1 MGTLNLWFESGD
13 IQADNDE
20 EKILLMQTFRWN
32 LLCKIKKRIYY
43 LYKLTLY
50 VRFHYYFIN
59 KVITNK
65 KNLNFV

>member
-32 LLCKIKKRIYY
+32 LLCKIKKRI
-43 LYKLTLY
+43 
-50 VRFHYYFIN
+50 
-59 KVITNK
+59 
-65 KNLNFV
+65 